1 MGIMSAIK
9 EWVTRFFAS
18 EAENEFKVTSITSG
32 DMRMKIQDWMLI
44 YKGEPDW
51 VSKEEGIKTIK
62 FAKFVCGEIARLT
75 TLAIG
80 VEFDGA
86 RKEYMKGFWDNSLAD
101 NIREWTEAMC
111 ACGTVILKPNGTGV
125 DLITPDR
132 FEITSLDGNH
142 KITGVVFQDN
152 YQEGRDFFTKLEYH
166 RFFTASV
173 RMPDAEE
180 YTETT
185 YYSISNRAFVSRN
198 AGEIGKPIDLGM
210 TRWAGLQP
218 DVHITKKNGGQ
229 INSMLFG
236 VFRMPSSNDVD
247 LNSPLGL
254 SAFADAV
261 EELKDLDIAYSRNA
275 EEIEDSRRMVV
286 IDDRLIEKP
295 AYKDEKGKTVRP
307 KVKMPKF
314 FKALA
319 GVGVKEEEVY
329 HEVNPTLNTEVRK
342 SGINQQLSLV
352 GVKCGFSNGYFVID
366 EKTGMVTAT
375 QVESDDRRTIQLI
388 KDVRDAMQSCL
399 DDLFYA
405 QSVFADL
412 YNLAPAGD
420 YEPQYDFGD
429 ITYNEEE
436 DRARNLTLANSGYIP
451 KWQYLVRFEGYSEED
466 AKAAVAEASGAQEK
480 ELFGEE

>member
-9 EWVTRFFAS
+9 EWWSRMFQ
-18 EAENEFKVTSITSG
+18 AEIQDQFHVISITSG
-32 DMRMKIQDWMLI
+32 DMQQAIQNWMLI

-51 VSKEEGIKTIK
+51 INPEEGIKTIK
-62 FAKFVCGEIARLT
+62 FAKFVCEEIARLA
-75 TLAIG
+75 TLAID
-80 VEFDGA
+80 VTFDGS
-86 RKEYMKGFWDNSLAD
+86 RKEYMTRFWEKSVYSH
-101 NIREWTEAMC
+101 IREWTGLMC
-111 ACGTVILKPNGTGV
+111 ACGTVILKPNGAGV
-125 DLITPDR
+125 DIVTPDR

-142 KITGVVFQDN
+142 NITGIVFQDD
-152 YQEGRDFFTKLEYH
+152 YQDGKDHYTKLEYH
-166 RFFTASV
+166 RFFRAAV
-173 RMPDAEE
+173 RMPDEE
-180 YTETT
+180 TYTDKT
-185 YYSISNRAFVSRN
+185 YYSISNRAYVARN
-198 AGEIGKPIDLGM
+198 KGELGKPVDLSM
-210 TRWAGLQP
+210 TRWSTLQP
-218 DVHITKKNGGQ
+218 DVHITKRNGEQ
-229 INSMLFG
+229 IDAMLFG
-236 VFRMPSSNDVD
+236 MFRMPSSNDID
-247 LNSPLGL
+247 LNSPMGL

-261 EELKDLDIAYSRNA
+261 EELKGLDIAYSRNA
-275 EEIEDSRRMVV
+275 EEIEDSRRMVMV
-286 IDDRLIEKP
+286 DDRLIAKP
-295 AYKDEKGKTVRP
+295 AYRDEKGKTVRP
-307 KVKMPKF
+307 QVKLPKF
-314 FKALA
+314 FKAVA
-319 GVGVKEEEVY
+319 GVDGDGEAY
-329 HEVNPTLNTEVRK
+329 HEINPQLNTDVRK

-388 KDVRDAMQSCL
+388 KDVRDAMQKCL

-466 AKAAVAEASGAQEK
+466 AKAAVEEASGVQEK
-480 ELFGEE
+480 GLFGEE